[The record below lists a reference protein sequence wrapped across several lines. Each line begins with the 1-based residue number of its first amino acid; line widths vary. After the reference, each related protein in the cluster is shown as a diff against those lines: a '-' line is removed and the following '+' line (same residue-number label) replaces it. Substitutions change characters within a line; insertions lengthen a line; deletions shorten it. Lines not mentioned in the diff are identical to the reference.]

1 MQERNSQKVLLTA
14 LLECCLA
21 RQRLE
26 WLLERREAAGRGKRG
41 GGSFEIEMLSGIN
54 LKIRITLVARGV
66 VAHLRLK

>member
-26 WLLERREAAGRGKRG
+26 WLLERREGAGRGKRG
-41 GGSFEIEMLSGIN
+41 GGSFEIEIETE
-54 LKIRITLVARGV
+54 RQ
-66 VAHLRLK
+66 AHYSECSTWQEGWWLI